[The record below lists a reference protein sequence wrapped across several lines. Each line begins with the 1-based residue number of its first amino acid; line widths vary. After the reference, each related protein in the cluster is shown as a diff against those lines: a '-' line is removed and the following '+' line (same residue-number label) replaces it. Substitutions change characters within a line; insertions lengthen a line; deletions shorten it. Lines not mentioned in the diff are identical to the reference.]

1 MGLKFTCRSCRKTGF
16 ADLTSMREFADFAH
30 APWYES
36 QRGLLHNCI
45 YCRSCG
51 AVHDTIGSLLG
62 PVKLLFRRIPSN
74 VQATYEF
81 SEFKKLFKM
90 HNISLHPIIIE
101 AMIDDGRLTD
111 TELVDEEPPV
121 DFLLECLKDKNW
133 HVRRE
138 AAVALSRFPDD
149 KRVVDALIGAL
160 KDKNWQ
166 VRRDAAITLGEIG
179 DSKAVEPLR
188 ELLRTETWEHLVRKE
203 AKIALE
209 KLEGKNISLII
220 SKVRRY
226 RGNKI

>member
-1 MGLKFTCRSCRKTGF
+1 MKLKFTCKNCGKSGF
-16 ADLTSMREFADFAH
+16 ADLSLERQFIH

-51 AVHDTIGSLLG
+51 AVHDTTGHPFPPFGLIKWLLSR
-62 PVKLLFRRIPSN
+62 VPSK
-74 VQATYEF
+74 VEVTYEF
-81 SEFKKLFKM
+81 SEFKKLFRM
-90 HNISLHPIIIE
+90 NNPDTEIRSLHPIIME
-101 AMIDDGRLTD
+101 AMIGDGRLTD
-111 TELVDEEPPV
+111 TELLDEEPPV
-121 DFLLECLKDKNW
+121 DFLLECLKDKSW

-149 KRVVDALIGAL
+149 ERVVDALIGTL

-179 DSKAVEPLR
+179 DAKAIEPLS

-203 AKIALE
+203 ARIALE
-209 KLEGKNISLII
+209 KLKN
-220 SKVRRY
+220 KRT
-226 RGNKI
+226 